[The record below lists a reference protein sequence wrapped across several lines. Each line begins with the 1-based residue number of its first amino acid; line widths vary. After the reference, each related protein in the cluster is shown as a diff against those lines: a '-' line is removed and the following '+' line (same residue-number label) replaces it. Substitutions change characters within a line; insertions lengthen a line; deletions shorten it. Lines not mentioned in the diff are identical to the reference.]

1 MLLTNFRDVHY
12 CNFYEIKDLFRVL
25 DKMKVYIETFGCTFN
40 QGDSQIMAGLLQENN
55 AKIVP
60 ELEDADVIIVN
71 TCYVKHPTEQKVLN
85 RIQGLQKQFPDKK
98 LIIAGC
104 MVEIDQDKL
113 KKVAPAAGWIGPR
126 QIKSTMGVVKSCLD
140 GESVRITG
148 HGNDIKAGLPKMRFD
163 PFVHISQ
170 ICEGCIGKCSYCC
183 TRFARG
189 KLQSYPVKEIK
200 KEVESAIDEGC
211 VEIQLTAQDT
221 AAYGKDTGETLSEL
235 INEITNIKDDF
246 RLRVGMMHPK
256 SMMENVEELID
267 AFMHKNVYKFLHI
280 PIQSGS
286 DNVLNDMG
294 RGHTSAQFKEIISKF
309 REKIPEIS
317 IATDVIVGY
326 PTETEEAF
334 EDTLNVIRD
343 IKPNFIH
350 ISKYRHRP
358 MTISSTLPEIDHST
372 MKKRSKALNDLKS
385 EILYEN
391 NLKEIGRVHEIL
403 ITEKGSKGGYIG
415 RTDSYKH
422 VIVENAEIGTFVKVK
437 IEEATSTYLKG
448 SIL

>member
-1 MLLTNFRDVHY
+1 
-12 CNFYEIKDLFRVL
+12 
-25 DKMKVYIETFGCTFN
+25 MKVYIETFGCTFN

-55 AKIVP
+55 AIIVP
-60 ELEDADVIIVN
+60 EPEDADVIIVN

-85 RIQGLQKQFPDKK
+85 RIKKVQELFPDKK
-98 LIIAGC
+98 LIISGC
-104 MVEIDQDKL
+104 MVEIDQGKL
-113 KKVAPAAGWIGPR
+113 KKAAPAAGWIGPR
-126 QIKSTMGVVKSCLD
+126 QIKSTLDVVKSCLD
-140 GESVRITG
+140 GESARIIG
-148 HGNDIKAGLPKMRFD
+148 HGDDVKAGLPKIRFD

-170 ICEGCIGKCSYCC
+170 ICEGCVGMCTYCC

-200 KEVESAIDEGC
+200 KEVETAVADGC

-221 AAYGKDTGETLSEL
+221 AAYGKDTGGTLSEL
-235 INEITNIKDDF
+235 INEITIIPGIF

-256 SMMENVEELID
+256 SMMGNVDELIN

-286 DNVLNDMG
+286 DYVLNDMN
-294 RGHTSAQFKEIISKF
+294 RGHTVAQFKEIISKF

-326 PTETEEAF
+326 PTETDEAF
-334 EDTLNVIRD
+334 EDTLNVIKD
-343 IKPNFIH
+343 IRPNFVH
-350 ISKYRHRP
+350 ISKYKHRP
-358 MTISSTLPEIDHST
+358 MTISSALPEISHDD
-372 MKKRSKALNDLKS
+372 MKRRSKALNDLKS
-385 EILYEN
+385 KILYEN
-391 NLKEIGRVHEIL
+391 NLEEIGRIHEIL

-415 RTDSYKH
+415 RTDSYKP
-422 VIVENAEIGTFVKVK
+422 VVVENGKIGTFVKVK

-448 SIL
+448 SVL

>member
-1 MLLTNFRDVHY
+1 
-12 CNFYEIKDLFRVL
+12 
-25 DKMKVYIETFGCTFN
+25 MKVYIETFGCTFN

-55 AKIVP
+55 AEIVSKP
-60 ELEDADVIIVN
+60 EEADVIIVN

-85 RIQGLQKQFPDKK
+85 RIKKVQELFPDKK
-98 LIIAGC
+98 LIISGC

-113 KKVAPAAGWIGPR
+113 KKAAPAAGWIGPR
-126 QIKSTMGVVKSCLD
+126 QIKSTMDVINSCLD
-140 GESVRITG
+140 GETSRIIG
-148 HGNDIKAGLPKMRFD
+148 HGNDIKAGLPKVRFD

-170 ICEGCIGKCSYCC
+170 ICEGCMGMCTYCC

-189 KLQSYPVKEIK
+189 KLQSYPVVEIK
-200 KEVESAIDEGC
+200 KEIESAIDEGC
-211 VEIQLTAQDT
+211 IEIQLTAQDT

-235 INEITNIKDDF
+235 INEISSIRGDF
-246 RLRVGMMHPK
+246 RLRIGMMHPK
-256 SMMENVEELID
+256 SMMGNIGKCMAFSNSQKLSVFGNIDELID

-286 DNVLNDMG
+286 NDVLNDMN
-294 RGHTSAQFKEIISKF
+294 RGHTVAQFKEIISKF

-317 IATDVIVGY
+317 IATDIIVGY

-343 IKPNFIH
+343 IRPNFIH

-358 MTISSTLPEIDHST
+358 MTLSSSLPEIDHNT

-385 EILYEN
+385 KILYEN
-391 NLKEIGRVHEIL
+391 NLKEIGKIHEIL

-415 RTDSYKH
+415 RTNSYKP
-422 VIVENAEIGTFVKVK
+422 VVVENSEIGTFVKVK
-437 IEEATSTYLKG
+437 IEEATSTYFRGSVLKN
-448 SIL
+448 